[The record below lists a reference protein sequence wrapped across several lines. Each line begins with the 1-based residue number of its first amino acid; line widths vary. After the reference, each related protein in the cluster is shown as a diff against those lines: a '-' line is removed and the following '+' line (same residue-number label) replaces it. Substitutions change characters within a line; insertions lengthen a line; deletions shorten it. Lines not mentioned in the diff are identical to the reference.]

1 MEASTIIPPAM
12 ATSTDTEQA
21 VLKAIADMSQ
31 RMEVGFAQVDT
42 KLAQLEAKMDTKF
55 AQMDTKLS
63 DLRGEMN
70 QRFAQVDTKFAQM
83 DTKLS
88 ETKAELKGEIQ
99 KVEAKVDVIDERT
112 KIGFWG
118 FVGRAVIVS
127 LLGFLLL
134 MTVKYA
140 LTGTIKLM

>member
-1 MEASTIIPPAM
+1 METPFQTSLAM
-12 ATSTDTEQA
+12 ATPVTDTELKE
-21 VLKAIADMSQ
+21 VLNAIAAMSQ
-31 RMEVGFAQVDT
+31 RMEVGFAQV
-42 KLAQLEAKMDTKF
+42 
-55 AQMDTKLS
+55 DTKLS

-70 QRFAQVDTKFAQM
+70 QRFAQMDTKFA
-83 DTKLS
+83 

-99 KVEAKVDVIDERT
+99 RVEAKVDVIDERT

-134 MTVKYA
+134 MAVKYA
-140 LTGTIKLM
+140 LTGTIKLT

>member
-1 MEASTIIPPAM
+1 M
-12 ATSTDTEQA
+12 ATPITDTELKE
-21 VLKAIADMSQ
+21 VLNALQKLTEGVAAISQ
-31 RMEVGFAQVDT
+31 RMEVGFAQMDT
-42 KLAQLEAKMDTKF
+42 KLA
-55 AQMDTKLS
+55 

-70 QRFAQVDTKFAQM
+70 QKFAQM

-88 ETKAELKGEIQ
+88 ETKAELKSKIQ

-127 LLGFLLL
+127 LLGFLIL
-134 MTVKYA
+134 MAVKYA
-140 LTGTIKLM
+140 LTGTIKLV

>member
-1 MEASTIIPPAM
+1 MPP
-12 ATSTDTEQA
+12 TTDTD
-21 VLKAIADMSQ
+21 LKELKDLVISLREEM
-31 RMEVGFAQVDT
+31 RVG
-42 KLAQLEAKMDTKF
+42 F

-99 KVEAKVDVIDERT
+99 KVEAKVDVIDELT